1 MADFSDA
8 GLAVIRAR
16 APRNGA
22 ALEGL
27 PGIARRLLRGEFD
40 PASYRPHPA
49 DDSMLAYSCAQN
61 RTIVRLAAC
70 GALPRS
76 IHRRRAVQRTALRRA
91 SAGSQAGRSGP
102 LHWLRSAN
110 IWQKGTSLRGGVRR
124 LRGMTTILRKY
135 HSVARCTLLG
145 EMIEDTA
152 HRYYYRPHVG
162 GELTF
167 ADKES
172 PAIHLTPCPACPD
185 WPAGQQRGSA
195 VGTNS
200 R

>member
-1 MADFSDA
+1 
-8 GLAVIRAR
+8 
-16 APRNGA
+16 
-22 ALEGL
+22 
-27 PGIARRLLRGEFD
+27 
-40 PASYRPHPA
+40 
-49 DDSMLAYSCAQN
+49 
-61 RTIVRLAAC
+61 
-70 GALPRS
+70 
-76 IHRRRAVQRTALRRA
+76 
-91 SAGSQAGRSGP
+91 
-102 LHWLRSAN
+102 
-110 IWQKGTSLRGGVRR
+110 
-124 LRGMTTILRKY
+124 MTTILRKY

-145 EMIEDTA
+145 EMVEDTA

-167 ADKES
+167 LDKES

>member
-1 MADFSDA
+1 MELRSKGSRASR
-8 GLAVIRAR
+8 AVSCAASSTRRA
-16 APRNGA
+16 
-22 ALEGL
+22 
-27 PGIARRLLRGEFD
+27 IARI
-40 PASYRPHPA
+40 PPTI
-49 DDSMLAYSCAQN
+49 SMLAYSCAQN

-76 IHRRRAVQRTALRRA
+76 IHRRRAVQRTAPRRA

>member
-1 MADFSDA
+1 MAFV
-8 GLAVIRAR
+8 G
-16 APRNGA
+16 
-22 ALEGL
+22 
-27 PGIARRLLRGEFD
+27 
-40 PASYRPHPA
+40 
-49 DDSMLAYSCAQN
+49 
-61 RTIVRLAAC
+61 
-70 GALPRS
+70 
-76 IHRRRAVQRTALRRA
+76 
-91 SAGSQAGRSGP
+91 
-102 LHWLRSAN
+102 WLQTTN
-110 IWQKGTSLRGGVRR
+110 IWQKVTRLRGGARR
-124 LRGMTTILRKY
+124 LRGMITILRKY

-167 ADKES
+167 VDKS
-172 PAIHLTPCPACPD
+172 PAIHIAPCPACPD

>member
-1 MADFSDA
+1 MRQGD
-8 GLAVIRAR
+8 
-16 APRNGA
+16 
-22 ALEGL
+22 E
-27 PGIARRLLRGEFD
+27 
-40 PASYRPHPA
+40 
-49 DDSMLAYSCAQN
+49 
-61 RTIVRLAAC
+61 
-70 GALPRS
+70 
-76 IHRRRAVQRTALRRA
+76 RRAAQRTSLRRA

>member
-1 MADFSDA
+1 MELRSKGSRASRAVSCAASSTRRAIARIPPTIPCWPTHARKTAPSFAWPPAARCQGQFTADARCSERRSDA
-8 GLAVIRAR
+8 RAQ
-16 APRNGA
+16 
-22 ALEGL
+22 
-27 PGIARRLLRGEFD
+27 ARRRG
-40 PASYRPHPA
+40 
-49 DDSMLAYSCAQN
+49 
-61 RTIVRLAAC
+61 
-70 GALPRS
+70 
-76 IHRRRAVQRTALRRA
+76 
-91 SAGSQAGRSGP
+91 GP